1 MSDDGAA
8 RAPGDRHNP
17 RVLVVGDVIDD
28 LVVRPHGPIR
38 PATDTPATI
47 TPSPGGSGANAAVWL
62 ARAGVRV
69 RFVGRV
75 GAADLARHAGLLR
88 AAKVEPVL
96 VPDARRPTGR
106 IVVLL
111 DTGGERTMLTDRGAN
126 LGLRAADL
134 PDRLLD
140 DVDVVHISGYSLF
153 DAAVRDAVLGLGWRA
168 RERGLR
174 TCVDPGSVGFLSEVG
189 PRRFLDWIAG
199 ADLLRPNLAEA
210 RLLATGAGSATG
222 ALEALLDHV
231 PLLAVTRGP
240 DGASVLGRG
249 QAPVEVPALP
259 VEVVDTTGAGDAF
272 TGGFLAAWLAG
283 TDLAQAARDGVASA
297 AEAITQQGARPPRS
311 R

>member
-1 MSDDGAA
+1 MSDEQTV
-8 RAPGDRHNP
+8 RPPREP

-28 LVVRPHGPIR
+28 LVVRPHRPIR

-88 AAKVEPVL
+88 AAGVEPVL
-96 VPDARRPTGR
+96 VPDARRPTGS

-111 DTGGERTMLTDRGAN
+111 DPDGERTMLTDRGAN

-140 DVDVVHISGYSLF
+140 DVDALHVSGYSLF
-153 DAAVRDAVLGLGWRA
+153 DPGVRDAVLDLGWRA
-168 RERGLR
+168 REQGLR
-174 TCVDPGSVGFLSEVG
+174 ISVDPGSVGFLSEVG
-189 PRRFLDWIAG
+189 PGRFLSWIAG

-210 RLLATGAGSATG
+210 ELLAAGAGSSTG

-231 PLLAVTRGP
+231 PLVAVTRGP
-240 DGASVLGRG
+240 DGASVLDRD
-249 QAPVEVPALP
+249 QPTVTVPALP

-283 TDLAQAARDGVASA
+283 ADPVRALQAGVASA
-297 AEAITQQGARPPRS
+297 AEAITQAGARPPRS